1 MRSGKVKH
9 WNSDKGYGFI
19 SADDR
24 GKDVFFHISVWK
36 LQLPPKEGM
45 MVYYDSEVTKQNQL
59 RATEVV
65 ADPEFLSSAR
75 PSQPRANTKRSAK
88 HSSNYS
94 SQTNPSLHSSQ
105 ANSHNSHRRGPDRA
119 VANHSLSKYL
129 VLAALLIVALVGIG
143 LFKSPL
149 KSAIEPTIHSTSAT
163 DAIVAQSDEA
173 DGATNQASTAPAI
186 ARITGDPEVDKT
198 IYLIQQGGPFP
209 YPQKDGT
216 TFSNREGHL
225 PRQPKGYYREYT
237 VPTPGASNRGARR
250 IVTGGNPP
258 TVYYFTADHYDSFT
272 EIKVAKP

>member
-75 PSQPRANTKRSAK
+75 PSQPSAHTKRSAK
-88 HSSNYS
+88 HSTNYS
-94 SQTNPSLHSSQ
+94 SHTNPSSHSSQ
-105 ANSHNSHRRGPDRA
+105 ANSHNSHRRGPDQA
-119 VANHSLSKYL
+119 VAKPSLNKYL
-129 VLAALLIVALVGIG
+129 VLATLLILALVGIG

-149 KSAIEPTIHSTSAT
+149 KSAIEQTIHSTSAT